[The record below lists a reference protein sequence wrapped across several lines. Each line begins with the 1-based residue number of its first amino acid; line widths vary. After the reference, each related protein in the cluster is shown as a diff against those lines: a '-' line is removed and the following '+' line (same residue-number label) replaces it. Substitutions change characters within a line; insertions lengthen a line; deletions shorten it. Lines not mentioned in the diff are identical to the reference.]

1 MIYWFYGQ
9 PGAGKTTLANAL
21 NLRIKGI
28 QVDGDDVRSVF
39 NNKDYSKEGRIK
51 NLTLINNIVRF
62 LDHKNFDV
70 IVSVVSPYQEIR
82 DQMLDL
88 NIKYFYVYTNEIR
101 GKEQFFVEDL
111 EIGKNDVMLDTT
123 NKTID
128 EVLSLYWPVATL
140 A

>member
-9 PGAGKTTLANAL
+9 PGAGKTTLSNAL
-21 NLRIKGI
+21 ISRINAI
-28 QVDGDDVRSVF
+28 QVDGDDIRSVF

-70 IVSVVSPYQEIR
+70 VVSVVSPYQEIR

-88 NIKYFYVYTNEIR
+88 NIKYFYVCTTEIR
-101 GKEQFFVEDL
+101 GKEQYFVEDF
-111 EIGKNDVMLDTT
+111 EVGKSDCILDTT

-128 EVLSLYWPVATL
+128 EILSLYW
-140 A
+140 

>member
-21 NLRIKGI
+21 NLRINGI

-62 LDHKNFDV
+62 LDHKNFDI

-88 NIKYFYVYTNEIR
+88 NIKYFYVYTSEIR
-101 GKEQFFVEDL
+101 GKEQFFVKDL

-128 EVLSLYWPVATL
+128 EVLSLYW
-140 A
+140 

>member
-9 PGAGKTTLANAL
+9 PGAGKTTLAKSLLNKINA
-21 NLRIKGI
+21 IH
-28 QVDGDDVRSVF
+28 VDGDDVRAIF

-62 LDHKNFDV
+62 LDHKNFDIV
-70 IVSVVSPYQEIR
+70 VSVVSPYQEIR

-88 NIKYFYVYTNEIR
+88 DIEYFYVYTSEIR
-101 GKEQFFVEDL
+101 GKEQYFVEDL

-128 EVLSLYWPVATL
+128 EVLSLYW
-140 A
+140 

>member
-1 MIYWFYGQ
+1 MIVWFYGQ

-21 NLRIKGI
+21 NLRINGI
-28 QVDGDDVRSVF
+28 QVDGDDVRNVF

-88 NIKYFYVYTNEIR
+88 DIKYFYVYTSEVR

-111 EIGKNDVMLDTT
+111 EIGENDVMLDTT

-128 EVLSLYWPVATL
+128 EVLSLYW
-140 A
+140 

>member
-1 MIYWFYGQ
+1 MILWFYGQ

-21 NLRIKGI
+21 NLRINGI
-28 QVDGDDVRSVF
+28 QVDGDDVRNVF

-88 NIKYFYVYTNEIR
+88 DIKYFYVYTSEVR
-101 GKEQFFVEDL
+101 GKEQFFIEDL

-128 EVLSLYWPVATL
+128 EVLSLYW
-140 A
+140 

>member
-1 MIYWFYGQ
+1 MIVWFYGQ

-21 NLRIKGI
+21 NLRINGI
-28 QVDGDDVRSVF
+28 QVDGDDVRNVF

-88 NIKYFYVYTNEIR
+88 DIKYFYVYTSEVR

-128 EVLSLYWPVATL
+128 EVLSLYW
-140 A
+140 